1 MVAVVYRCLPRMVT
15 MFSSVMGTLGIVGVV
30 VILRKICPKERHRKK
45 RFGLDC
51 AMGWIFFVSF
61 VLFLDLDFLIGFER
75 NAISLKY
82 DATVYQYDVDSI
94 HSAAITNKCKGE
106 NQPRVRA

>member
-30 VILRKICPKERHRKK
+30 VILRKICPRKK
-45 RFGLDC
+45 DIERKDSAC